1 METEKIK
8 INTLITS
15 FVLVIM
21 IDFLLLK
28 VLGLFQISVYARIAI
43 ARLIEILALLII
55 VAKLNNGT
63 ASIGITKNTA
73 VSGIKKGLIWS
84 FGFGAV
90 VAILFLI
97 IAVLGTN
104 PFSLVKTR
112 LPNANVDIFFYF
124 IAGGI
129 IAPVAEEI
137 FFRGILFGFFRKHGA
152 VFAAV
157 ISTLI
162 FVSIHSIGA
171 NIPIPQIVGGL
182 IFALSYE
189 LEKSLF
195 VPIIIHASGNIAIFT
210 LSLL

>member
-1 METEKIK
+1 METAKVK
-8 INTLITS
+8 INTLIIST
-15 FVLVIM
+15 VIVII

-43 ARLIEILALLII
+43 ARLFEIIAILII
-55 VAKLNNGT
+55 VVKLNNGT
-63 ASIGITKNTA
+63 AAIGITKNTA
-73 VSGIKKGLIWS
+73 ASGIKKGIIWS
-84 FGFGAV
+84 FGFGVV
-90 VAILFLI
+90 VAVLFII
-97 IAVLGTN
+97 IAVSGTN
-104 PFSLVKTR
+104 PFSLVNTR
-112 LPNANVDIFFYF
+112 LPNAKVDLIFYF

-162 FVSIHSIGA
+162 FVSIHSIGS
-171 NIPIPQIVGGL
+171 NIPVPQIVGGL